1 MKTRFLFTVI
11 IFSSIV
17 GKVFAQEALA
27 MNFTGDTKTT
37 KIAVAGLPSFEFRA
51 SDNNNDLKA
60 ISSEMI
66 GEHFLGKLVAEKL
79 YLLNSKY
86 TYEVPIVPGNPQTR
100 TMIRKPVIY
109 DAVKKIERYLKKSV
123 KKGELT
129 TETASAEFNKVL
141 DVAFNVL
148 TAETASFEKAIGE
161 TTDANSLTNLF
172 TKQVNLVFY
181 PNHYPEQ
188 KNNSL
193 TIDFTGFYGA

>member
-1 MKTRFLFTVI
+1 MQTRFLFTVI

-172 TKQVNLVFY
+172 TKQVNLVF
-181 PNHYPEQ
+181 
-188 KNNSL
+188 
-193 TIDFTGFYGA
+193 

>member
-1 MKTRFLFTVI
+1 MKTRLLFTVI

-17 GKVFAQEALA
+17 GRVFAQEALA

-37 KIAVAGLPSFEFRA
+37 KIAAAGLPSFEFRA
-51 SDNNNDLKA
+51 SDNNNELKA

-148 TAETASFEKAIGE
+148 TAETASFEKAISE
-161 TTDANSLTNLF
+161 TNDANSLTNLF
-172 TKQVNLVFY
+172 TKQVNLVF
-181 PNHYPEQ
+181 
-188 KNNSL
+188 
-193 TIDFTGFYGA
+193 

>member
-37 KIAVAGLPSFEFRA
+37 KIAAAGLPSFEFRA

-172 TKQVNLVFY
+172 TKQVNLVF
-181 PNHYPEQ
+181 
-188 KNNSL
+188 
-193 TIDFTGFYGA
+193 